1 MLQKNRAAIFYFSWT
16 KGLERVLPLL
26 AILLLSTFFACETD
40 IEKVK
45 IITTRDNFPVE
56 SAKDAEIIYS
66 DSAIIK
72 VRITAPQLDRY
83 VEKNP
88 YIELPKGIEILFY
101 DEDLEVASQL
111 TADYAISYEDDGRME
126 ARGNVVLIN
135 EQGEKLNTEHLIWDE
150 KKELIYSNEFVKIT
164 TADEIIMGDGFESNQ
179 NFTKFKIKNIQ
190 GTITIKDD

>member
-1 MLQKNRAAIFYFSWT
+1 MLQNIKQIRKLLTFIFTISLIST
-16 KGLERVLPLL
+16 
-26 AILLLSTFFACETD
+26 LLSCETD
-40 IEKVK
+40 IKKVK
-45 IITTRDNFPVE
+45 FITTRDNFAVE

-72 VRITAPQLDRY
+72 VKIIAPQLDRY
-83 VEKNP
+83 IDKDP

-101 DEDLEVASQL
+101 DGDFEVASQL
-111 TADYAISYEDDGRME
+111 TADYAISYENEGRME
-126 ARGNVVLIN
+126 AKGNVVLIN

-150 KKELIYSNEFVKIT
+150 AKDLIYSNEFVKIT